1 MNTPDAIAHR
11 PDYGALMSEPLP
23 LMPEPLLQ
31 AVNLQCERDKRI
43 LFRELSFSILP
54 GTVTRVEGPNGS
66 GKTTLLRMLAGLN
79 DAWTGELKWCGS
91 AVANQ
96 REAFLR
102 NMLYI
107 GHRPGIKPLLTPME
121 NLRALMAGRRSV
133 PDAVFRQALQGTGLT
148 GFEDV
153 PCRNLSAG
161 QQRRVSL
168 ARLLIAD
175 EPLWLLDEVFTAID
189 ADGIAALESLLQ
201 QRAAEGGA
209 VLVTT
214 HHDLALP
221 GMHKLILGAG
231 GVSDER

>member
-1 MNTPDAIAHR
+1 MHIVHR
-11 PDYGALMSEPLP
+11 PEYGALMSEPL
-23 LMPEPLLQ
+23 LQ
-31 AVNLQCERDKRI
+31 AVNLHCERDTRT
-43 LFRELSFSILP
+43 LFRQLSFSILP

-79 DAWTGELKWCGS
+79 DAWAGELRWCGAPIAS
-91 AVANQ
+91 Q
-96 REAFLR
+96 REEFLR
-102 NMLYI
+102 NMLYL
-107 GHRPGIKPLLTPME
+107 GHRPGIKPLLTPLE
-121 NLRALMAGRRSV
+121 NLRALMAGRRPS
-133 PDAVFRQALQGTGLT
+133 PDAVLRQALQGTGLA

-161 QQRRVSL
+161 QQRRVAL

-189 ADGIAALESLLQ
+189 AEGVKALEALLQ

-209 VLVTT
+209 VMVTT

-221 GMHKLILGAG
+221 GMHRLTLGAG
-231 GVSDER
+231 EASDER

>member
-1 MNTPDAIAHR
+1 MRSAHR
-11 PDYGALMSEPLP
+11 PDYGALMS
-23 LMPEPLLQ
+23 EPLLQ

-79 DAWTGELKWCGS
+79 DAWTGELNWCGS
-91 AVANQ
+91 SIANQ
-96 REAFLR
+96 REVFLR
-102 NMLYI
+102 NMLYL

-121 NLRALMAGRRSV
+121 NLRALMAGRRPVS
-133 PDAVFRQALQGTGLT
+133 DAVLRQALQGTGLS

-161 QQRRVSL
+161 QQRRVAL

-189 ADGIAALESLLQ
+189 ADGVTALEALLQ

-221 GMHKLILGAG
+221 GMQRLTLGAG
-231 GVSDER
+231 GVTDER